1 MLAFIKRNRIT
12 PLEVL
17 LAGTI
22 NPSFTMAKIFNN
34 ELSILR

>member
-1 MLAFIKRNRIT
+1 MLAFIKRNKIT
-12 PLEVL
+12 PLAVL

-22 NPSFTMAKIFNN
+22 NPSFTMAKIFDI